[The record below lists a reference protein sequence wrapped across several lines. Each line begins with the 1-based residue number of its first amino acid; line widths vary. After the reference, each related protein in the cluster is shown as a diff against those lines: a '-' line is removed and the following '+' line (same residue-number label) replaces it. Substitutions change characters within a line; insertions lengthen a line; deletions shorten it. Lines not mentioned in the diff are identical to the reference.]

1 MRYRY
6 LGRTGVQVSEYMLG
20 TMSFGSDGN
29 TDERECISIIHDALD
44 CGINFI
50 DTADTYSHG
59 EAEDIV
65 GKALAGRRDKVV
77 LATKFR
83 LSAGEGRNDQG
94 GSRYWI
100 MKQVENSLRRLKT
113 DHIDLYQMHR
123 LDLHTDLEETLGALS
138 DLVTQGKVRYLG
150 CSTLPSWYLAEAQS
164 VSRLSRVSRF
174 VNETSPYSLFQ
185 RAVERETLPAVQ
197 HYRMGFTAWSP
208 LNGGWLTGKYSAGD
222 TAPAGSRADRV
233 KGQWGVHYPIL
244 QSRFDMQ
251 QPGNRRKLELLPE
264 LESIAKQAGLS
275 LMHMAQAFPLAHAA
289 VTSVIVGPR
298 TLEQFNGMKAGFDTK
313 LEASTLDQ
321 IDALIP
327 PGALISEAD
336 RGFVSPWLAPEVRRH
351 GGTNSGKAA

>member
-1 MRYRY
+1 VRYRY

-29 TDERECISIIHDALD
+29 TDGRECIRIVHAALD

-59 EAEDIV
+59 DAEDIV
-65 GKALAGRRDKVV
+65 GKALTGRRDEVV

-83 LSAGEGRNDQG
+83 LPAGQGRNEQG

-113 DHIDLYQMHR
+113 DHIDLYQLHR
-123 LDLHTDLEETLGALS
+123 PDLHTDLEETLGALT
-138 DLVTQGKVRYLG
+138 DLVRQGKVRYLG

-164 VSRLSRVSRF
+164 VSRLGRVCRF
-174 VNETSPYSLFQ
+174 VNETSPYSLFH
-185 RAVERETLPAVQ
+185 RAAERETLPAVQ

-208 LNGGWLTGKYSAGD
+208 LNGGWLTGKYSPGQ
-222 TAPAGSRADRV
+222 TAPTGSRAERV
-233 KGQWGVHYPIL
+233 KGQWGEHYPIL

-251 QPGNRRKLELLPE
+251 RPGNRRKFELLPA
-264 LESIAKQAGLS
+264 LESIAQQAGLS

-298 TLEQFNGMKAGFDTK
+298 TLEQFDGLKLGFDAR
-313 LEASTLDQ
+313 LEASILDQ
-321 IDALIP
+321 IDELIP
-327 PGALISEAD
+327 PGALIEEAD
-336 RGFVSPWLAPEVRRH
+336 RGYVSPWLAPEVRRH
-351 GGTNSGKAA
+351 SETNFHKIA